1 MIDADD
7 SLPATDETQH
17 ARARPVRAALVITT
31 TSTLVFAASMF
42 ALLRAQSSTIA
53 AELAAVVALGSFGVT
68 VYGLLRTLL
77 VLIVSAGERRRQA
90 RKVTE
95 RRNSDRARKPG

>member
-7 SLPATDETQH
+7 SLPAPDETR
-17 ARARPVRAALVITT
+17 RARVYPLRAALVITT
-31 TSTLVFAASMF
+31 MSTVVFAASMF
-42 ALLRAQSSTIA
+42 ALLRAQWSAIA
-53 AELAAVVALGSFGVT
+53 AEFTAVVALGSFGVT

-77 VLIVSAGERRRQA
+77 VLIGSAGERRRQA

-95 RRNSDRARKPG
+95 RRNSDRARKLG

>member
-7 SLPATDETQH
+7 SLPAPDKTRR
-17 ARARPVRAALVITT
+17 ARARPLRAPLVITT
-31 TSTLVFAASMF
+31 VSTVVLAASMF
-42 ALLRAQSSTIA
+42 ALLRAQSSTIT
-53 AELAAVVALGSFGVT
+53 AELAAVVALGSFGVA

-77 VLIVSAGERRRQA
+77 VLIGSAGERRRQA